1 MFDHRNRKFYTARS
15 NRAHIDVINEL
26 VQKWNNICENG
37 IEQPYEAVTFE
48 AKDQRDDVIYHT
60 DCLMSLH
67 GKHVLV
73 CLDALR
79 DQTERSKLIESLTTG
94 INPVDII
101 ELSLQ

>member
-1 MFDHRNRKFYTARS
+1 MS

-26 VQKWNNICENG
+26 VDKWNSICVNG
-37 IEQPYEAVTFE
+37 KDQPNEAVTFE

-73 CLDALR
+73 CLEALR
-79 DQTERSKLIESLTTG
+79 DQTERSKLVDSLT
-94 INPVDII
+94 
-101 ELSLQ
+101 